1 MGVLFIS
8 HYGFGMRVFGTT
20 KKDAGKPVH
29 PEKTSQ
35 FHIFSAKA
43 SHALSGTFTEEARRT
58 MAIESACDS
67 NDPEAEPNY
76 AGPAAFGSAC
86 GRRGLAL
93 TTMPHRNG
101 TARSWPARLLSRSLH

>member
-1 MGVLFIS
+1 
-8 HYGFGMRVFGTT
+8 MRVFGTT
-20 KKDAGKPVH
+20 KKDAGKPVR

-35 FHIFSAKA
+35 FLIFSAKA